1 MKSLLHQLAQD
12 AGIAR
17 LWIDADGEERQVGDE
32 SLRAILSALGLG
44 TSDEAAITIARVA
57 LHERRSARP
66 ALITVD
72 CDKPIAL
79 PDGDCTLRSETG
91 EVIEIDAGRGLSRP
105 GYYRADY
112 EDGGI
117 LLAVSP
123 VRCPA
128 IERRGW
134 GVTIQIPSLRG
145 EQKDFGDF
153 ALLADAVTRLGAC
166 GADAVALSPVHALSL
181 ADPGRFAPYSPSSRT
196 ALNALLAPV
205 EADGVAPS
213 AALID
218 WALAGPAR
226 LEALREAFAR
236 AASDDATEGKAESF
250 ELFGQRQARAGL
262 DTVQRAAQDAGMA
275 IGIIA
280 DLAVGVDPQGEEA
293 RADPGAFLQ
302 GLRIGAPPDPLG
314 PQGQD
319 WGLIGY
325 SPQGLADRGFAPF
338 IAMLRA
344 NLPQGGGIR
353 IDHAFGLQRLWVIP
367 QGRPANEGAYISYP
381 FADMLRLL
389 KLEAW
394 RADAIVIAEDLGT
407 RPPGFGKALE
417 EAGIYGMTVLPFT
430 RDERGFLDATAYPE
444 GAIAMSGTHDV
455 ATIAGWWTGR
465 DLDWNRELE
474 RGGETPTERAAARSV
489 LWRAIGAGAPQPGN
503 DDPAPVIEQVLTFL
517 AGSAAPLLLVP
528 MEDLAGLV
536 EQPNLP
542 GTTVEH
548 PNWRRRLPAPI
559 GALLAEP
566 AVQRRIACLTG
577 ARPGEARSREG
588 QP

>member
-1 MKSLLHQLAQD
+1 MTSLLHQLAQE

-17 LWIDADGEERQVGDE
+17 LWIDADGEEQQVSDE

-44 TSDEAAITIARVA
+44 ASDEAAITISRAA
-57 LHERRSARP
+57 LHERHSSRP
-66 ALITVD
+66 ALLTMD
-72 CDKPIAL
+72 CGEPLAL
-79 PDGDCTLRSETG
+79 PDGVCTLRTETG
-91 EVIEIDAGRGLSRP
+91 DVIEIDPESGLSQP

-112 EDGGI
+112 EDGSI
-117 LLAVSP
+117 LLAVAPARS
-123 VRCPA
+123 PA
-128 IERRGW
+128 IKRRGW
-134 GVTIQIPSLRG
+134 GVTIQIASLCG
-145 EQKDFGDF
+145 ENKDFGDF
-153 ALLADAVTRLGAC
+153 GLLADAVARLGAC

-181 ADPGRFAPYSPSSRT
+181 ADPARFAPYSPSSRI
-196 ALNALLAPV
+196 AFNALLAPLDI
-205 EADGVAPS
+205 AGATPS

-218 WALAGPAR
+218 WEVAGPAK
-226 LEALREAFAR
+226 LNGLHEAFSRTASIDG
-236 AASDDATEGKAESF
+236 AADEAGSF
-250 ELFGQRQARAGL
+250 EHFAQEQARAGL
-262 DTVQRAAQDAGMA
+262 DAVQRAARDAGMA
-275 IGIIA
+275 IGIIT

-293 RADPGAFLQ
+293 CGDPGAFLQ

-319 WGLIGY
+319 WGLTSY

-353 IDHAFGLQRLWVIP
+353 IDHAFGMQRLWVIP
-367 QGRPANEGAYISYP
+367 QGRPASEGAYLSYP

-394 RADAIVIAEDLGT
+394 RANAIVIAEDLGT
-407 RPPGFGKALE
+407 RPPGFGAALE
-417 EAGIYGMTVLPFT
+417 EAGIHGMTVLPFT
-430 RDERGFLDATAYPE
+430 RDEQGFLDASAYPP
-444 GAIAMSGTHDV
+444 GSVAMSGTHDT

-465 DLDWNRELE
+465 DLEWNRTLD
-474 RGGETPTERAAARSV
+474 RGGETQAQRAEARAV
-489 LWRAIGAGAPQPGN
+489 LWKAIGAGAPQPN
-503 DDPAPVIEQVLTFL
+503 DDDPAPVIERTLSFL

-528 MEDLAGLV
+528 MEDLAGLL

-559 GALLAEP
+559 EALLATP
-566 AVQRRIACLTG
+566 AVQRRIACLTK
-577 ARPGEARSREG
+577 ARPGED

>member
-1 MKSLLHQLAQD
+1 MTSLLHQLAQE

-17 LWIDADGEERQVGDE
+17 LWIDADGKEQQVSDE

-44 TSDEAAITIARVA
+44 ASDEAAITVSRAA

-66 ALITVD
+66 SLLTMD
-72 CDKPIAL
+72 CGEPLAL
-79 PDGDCTLRSETG
+79 PDGVCTLRTETD
-91 EVIEIDAGRGLSRP
+91 EVIEIDAERGLSQP

-112 EDGGI
+112 DDGSI
-117 LLAVSP
+117 LLAVVPARS
-123 VRCPA
+123 PA
-128 IERRGW
+128 IKRRGW
-134 GVTIQIPSLRG
+134 GVTIQIPSLYG
-145 EQKDFGDF
+145 EGKDFGDF
-153 ALLADAVTRLGAC
+153 GLLADAVAHLGAC

-181 ADPGRFAPYSPSSRT
+181 AVPGRFAPYSPSSRVSLNVLLIPLET
-196 ALNALLAPV
+196 A
-205 EADGVAPS
+205 GVAPS

-218 WALAGPAR
+218 WAVAGPAR
-226 LEALREAFAR
+226 LGALQEAFSR
-236 AASDDATEGKAESF
+236 TASDDGAADEAGRF
-250 ELFGQRQARAGL
+250 EHFAQEQARAGL
-262 DTVQRAAQDAGMA
+262 GAVQHAARDAGMA

-280 DLAVGVDPQGEEA
+280 DLAVGVDPQGEEV
-293 RADPGAFLQ
+293 RGDPGAFLQ

-319 WGLIGY
+319 WGLTSY

-367 QGRPANEGAYISYP
+367 EGRPASEGAYLAYP

-407 RPPGFGKALE
+407 RPPGFGEALE

-430 RDERGFLDATAYPE
+430 RDERGFLDASAYPK

-465 DLDWNRELE
+465 DLEWNRALE
-474 RGGETPTERAAARSV
+474 RGGETPAERATARSA
-489 LWRAIGAGAPQPGN
+489 LWRAIGAGAPQPGD
-503 DDPAPVIEQVLTFL
+503 DDPAPVIERALNFL

-548 PNWRRRLPAPI
+548 PNWRRRLPAPVE
-559 GALLAEP
+559 ALLVEP
-566 AVQRRIACLTG
+566 YVQRRIACLTK
-577 ARPGEARSREG
+577 ARPKNGMY